1 MTRFSLGDDMKLRN
15 SIRFAACL
23 LAVALSVGPAFA
35 AEGPTVGGVQVA
47 TSADVTVVR
56 IALEGDGSPTVSP
69 FRQADPERLVIDIAN
84 ARLASGTSPGAGGI
98 VTRSELS
105 TFNDGSYNVRLTLWL
120 ASGATWKVD
129 SEPGAILLTL
139 TPGQVSDPLA
149 DALGGGGTDEVRL
162 SGPAAAVSGPAL
174 TTLDFQQRER
184 VSRILIGTHDVQPAV
199 TQPSRDTIV
208 VDLPGATMPQSLK
221 RELDTRFFYS
231 AVDSVR
237 ANSSGGGTRIQVR
250 LREGAEYE
258 VAKEGALTVISVQIP
273 TDILAKRE
281 AALKAASAS
290 LPAAPGDPSNNGT
303 GGLGNATANEV
314 MITGKGKTVDPQSVL
329 GSGGGS
335 SMPGGFAFA
344 QDVRGAAAPRSSGR
358 KMSIDL
364 QEADIHV
371 VFRFIAD
378 FADINIITSDDV
390 QGKVTVRLKDV
401 PWDEA
406 LGAVLQAKGLGAQR
420 YGNILRV
427 APIETIKAE
436 QQAALEAQKATAD
449 LEDLTLYVAPLNY
462 AQADELLEQ
471 INSVKST
478 RGSVQVDS
486 RGNQLIIRDREANIA
501 QIRELLRTLDRPNR
515 QVSIEARFVE
525 ATSNFSRS
533 LGIEWGSTV
542 DASATTG
549 YPTGAFFPNSVGVGG
564 GIDPANGGATMF
576 SAAGD
581 SLLVD
586 LAASGN
592 PAGALAFSLGSIP
605 GLIDL
610 DARLSAVEAEGWGKI
625 ISSPRVTALDNEE
638 ASVIQGAR
646 VPFLSTSQNGTQVQF
661 VEANLELNV
670 TPHITSDDTVFLD
683 IEISNDRPDFAAS
696 VSGNPSITTKS
707 ITTRV
712 LVPDGDTTVL
722 GGVYATAESWS
733 QSRVPGLGS
742 IPILGWLFKN
752 SSKERTQNEMLVF
765 ITPRI
770 VPLEEGR

>member
-1 MTRFSLGDDMKLRN
+1 MCS
-15 SIRFAACL
+15 
-23 LAVALSVGPAFA
+23 
-35 AEGPTVGGVQVA
+35 
-47 TSADVTVVR
+47 
-56 IALEGDGSPTVSP
+56 
-69 FRQADPERLVIDIAN
+69 
-84 ARLASGTSPGAGGI
+84 
-98 VTRSELS
+98 
-105 TFNDGSYNVRLTLWL
+105 
-120 ASGATWKVD
+120 
-129 SEPGAILLTL
+129 
-139 TPGQVSDPLA
+139 SD
-149 DALGGGGTDEVRL
+149 
-162 SGPAAAVSGPAL
+162 
-174 TTLDFQQRER
+174 
-184 VSRILIGTHDVQPAV
+184 
-199 TQPSRDTIV
+199 
-208 VDLPGATMPQSLK
+208 LK
-221 RELDTRFFYS
+221 S
-231 AVDSVR
+231 
-237 ANSSGGGTRIQVR
+237 
-250 LREGAEYE
+250 
-258 VAKEGALTVISVQIP
+258 
-273 TDILAKRE
+273 
-281 AALKAASAS
+281 
-290 LPAAPGDPSNNGT
+290 
-303 GGLGNATANEV
+303 
-314 MITGKGKTVDPQSVL
+314 VDPQALL
-329 GSGGGS
+329 GSGGS
-335 SMPGGFAFA
+335 STPGGFAFA
-344 QDVRGAAAPRSSGR
+344 SDVRGAAAPRSSGR

-390 QGKVTVRLKDV
+390 SGKVTVRLKDV

-427 APIETIKAE
+427 APLETIKSE

-449 LEDLTLYVAPLNY
+449 LEELTLYVYPLNY
-462 AQADELLEQ
+462 AQADELLTQ
-471 INSVKST
+471 VDSVKSP

-525 ATSNFSRS
+525 ATSSFSRS

-549 YPTGAFFPNSVGVGG
+549 YPTGAFFPNSVGVSGG
-564 GIDPANGGATMF
+564 VTQAGSSTFF

-586 LAASGN
+586 LAAAGT

-610 DARLSAVEAEGWGKI
+610 DARLSAAEAEGWGKI

-646 VPFLSTSQNGTQVQF
+646 VPYTSTSQNGTQVQF
-661 VEANLELNV
+661 VEANLELTV
-670 TPHITSDDTVFLD
+670 TPHITSDQTVFLD
-683 IEISNDRPDFAAS
+683 IALSNDRPDFAAA
-696 VSGNPSITTKS
+696 VAGNPSITTKS

-733 QSRVPGLGS
+733 QSRIPGLGS
-742 IPILGWLFKN
+742 IPILGLLFKN

-770 VPLEEGR
+770 VPIEEGH